1 MSEPIQVFISPNE
14 RPDPKE
20 KKESRAT
27 KLAKA
32 IADDPRFLMPEFKEI
47 DADVRFEG
55 RQSGLSALFGDN
67 GRKDAQN
74 VELKEASDYV
84 QSALGKDGHLFQQIL
99 TLRES
104 GDPCLI
110 LVLGGDAEVS
120 DAIKASLT
128 TRYRGQE
135 LAFNISSY
143 ESRLIDFESQAEALG
158 CPVRRWKSQPWKRL
172 LSLAHKTLT
181 GASLMGYIPRPAENE
196 RAATA
201 LCMARSVGEKTAFAL
216 MGEYGSIAN
225 LCTASLEDLAS
236 FKQDGRRIGPKKA
249 EAVIR
254 LLHGEIPGKHDPHLR
269 ARA

>member
-1 MSEPIQVFISPNE
+1 MSEPIHVFISPNE

-32 IADDPRFLMPEFKEI
+32 IADDPRFLIPSFEEIEADVKFSWRNNIFYAEFKE
-47 DADVRFEG
+47 V
-55 RQSGLSALFGDN
+55 L
-67 GRKDAQN
+67 
-74 VELKEASDYV
+74 DYI

-99 TLRES
+99 ALREL
-104 GDPCLI
+104 GHKCMI

-120 DAIKASLT
+120 EAIKASLQ
-128 TRYRGQE
+128 TRYSGQE
-135 LAFNISSY
+135 LAFNIASY
-143 ESRLIDFESQAEALG
+143 ESRLIDFESQAETLG

-181 GASLMGYIPRPAENE
+181 GASLMGYIPRPADNE

-216 MGEYGSIAN
+216 MADYGSIAN

-236 FKQDGRRIGPKKA
+236 FRQDGRKIGQKKA
-249 EAVIR
+249 EAIIK
-254 LLHGEIPGKHDPHLR
+254 LLHSEVPSRNDPHIKER
-269 ARA
+269 A